1 MIGSETSQKER
12 PKVMGKRSI
21 LSDEALEKANKK
33 MSMIATDVVTNLENK
48 TRRWGRLLVQSDTK
62 KSVTN
67 RFGPVS
73 PLFFYP
79 LVKGFV
85 ESKDDQVIWGGD
97 HGGRF
102 LSHLLFALSTFVDN
116 AGHHP
121 SAVVLGTHLFEL
133 AWSFHGADNPQ
144 VRLAS
149 LVAVA
154 TCLGHLREEYLI
166 RIIFE
171 SEQLPMYLHHAK
183 ERDSN
188 EHCRRLASSIL
199 SILSSMHN
207 KLQLS

>member
-1 MIGSETSQKER
+1 
-12 PKVMGKRSI
+12 MGKRSI
-21 LSDEALEKANKK
+21 LSDEALEKANKNMK
-33 MSMIATDVVTNLENK
+33 VIAADVATNLDTK
-48 TRRWGRLLVQSDTK
+48 TRKWGRLLVQSDTK
-62 KSVTN
+62 GSVTN
-67 RFGPVS
+67 QFGPVS

-85 ESKDDQVIWGGD
+85 ESKEDEVIWGGD

-102 LSHLLFALSTFVDN
+102 LSHLLFALATFVDN

-121 SAVVLGTHLFEL
+121 GVVVLATHLFEL

-154 TCLGHLREEYLI
+154 TCLGHLREDYLI

-171 SEQLPMYLHHAK
+171 SEQLPMYLHHTK

-188 EHCRRLASSIL
+188 EKCRRLASSIL
-199 SILSSMHN
+199 STLTSIHN
-207 KLQLS
+207 KLKLS